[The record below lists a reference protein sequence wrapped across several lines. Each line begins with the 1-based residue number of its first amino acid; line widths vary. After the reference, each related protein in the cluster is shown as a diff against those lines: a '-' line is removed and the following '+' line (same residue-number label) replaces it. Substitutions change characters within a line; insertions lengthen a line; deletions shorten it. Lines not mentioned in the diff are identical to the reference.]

1 MSVSDLVAHS
11 GYWMRMVSN
20 AVSHEFARKIATKDV
35 TVAEWAFMRTLYD
48 VNAIAPSD
56 LAAKMGMTRG
66 AISKLAD
73 RLLAKKLIERMES
86 TEDKRAHTLSLTGE
100 GRVLVPMLAALAD
113 LNDAEFFGVLTE
125 EDQQTLDRILK
136 VLAERR
142 KLDSPPVD

>member
-1 MSVSDLVAHS
+1 MPVSDLVTHT

-20 AVSHEFARKIATKDV
+20 AVSHEFARKVATKDV
-35 TVAEWAFMRTLYD
+35 TVAEWAFLRTLYD
-48 VNAIAPSD
+48 VNAMAPSD
-56 LAAKMGMTRG
+56 LAATMGMTRG

-73 RLLAKKLIERMES
+73 RLLAKKLIERTEN

-100 GRVLVPMLAALAD
+100 GRALVPMLAALAD
-113 LNDAEFFGVLTE
+113 QNDTEFFGVLTE

-142 KLDSPPVD
+142 KLDSTPVD